1 MAHPHR
7 ELWLAYLGL
16 TLTPLFWAA
25 NAVAARGTAGEIP
38 PVTLAFWR
46 WVIALLILLPIA
58 LPTLMAHRQIV
69 RQYWRDMLPIA
80 ALSVGA
86 FNTLLYVAA
95 QTTTALNI
103 ALFNATLPIAVAL
116 MAWAVLG
123 DAITRPKGIG
133 ITLGL
138 LGMLVIITEAT
149 PTRLIGLD
157 FAAGDLVMV
166 AAVLCW
172 ASFSILLRRNRIP
185 LPAMSFLL
193 LQIILGLPF
202 IIPFFIWESVAHGIY
217 VPPVEIAW
225 IFPFVAI
232 FPGILAYAFW
242 NRGVTFVGPARSAM
256 FLYLVPVF
264 AALLG
269 GLLLNESLAAFHAAG
284 GLLILVGLYLAAR
297 PDASRN

>member
-46 WVIALLILLPIA
+46 WIIALLILLPIA
-58 LPTLMAHRQIV
+58 LPTLIAHRQIV

-123 DAITRPKGIG
+123 DAITRLEGIG
-133 ITLGL
+133 IILGL
-138 LGMLVIITEAT
+138 FGMLVIITEAA
-149 PTRLIGLD
+149 PARLIGLD

-202 IIPFFIWESVAHGIY
+202 IIPFFIWESVAYGVY
-217 VPPVEIAW
+217 VPPLEIAW
-225 IFPFVAI
+225 VFPFIAI

-269 GLLLNESLAAFHAAG
+269 GWLLNESLALFHAAG

-297 PDASRN
+297 PDTSRN